1 MKLKSFQLEK
11 MLGSLK
17 GVLIY
22 GTDTGAITQAA
33 QTVLKKLGVEKDA
46 FAVIKMDMDRLSAEP
61 TAFADELNAIGLFS
75 SSRVIYFKNP
85 TDLFLKEAE
94 QFIDSYEGNTFVLM
108 TSDSLNTKSKL
119 VKAFDAAGNV
129 GAIGCYPATGT
140 DIRSLIQTTLTKGQI
155 TITPEAMSLLS
166 SYLETDRGI
175 VISELE
181 KLCLYMGDKK
191 QVTAEDVVMAVGNGL
206 EVGMDDLIYAVFG
219 GQHARMQQVFDL
231 MLSEGIQGV
240 QIMRAFIL
248 KMNTLLLIFSKI
260 RNGDSP
266 EAAIKSTSPFIPF
279 KYKAVWRSVVMRWN
293 EKAAKDG
300 LALLLDAERNCKTG
314 LPAEVICNRALTVLT
329 NAGRKLLKA

>member
-140 DIRSLIQTTLTKGQI
+140 DIRSLIQTTLTMQ
-155 TITPEAMSLLS
+155 P
-166 SYLETDRGI
+166 
-175 VISELE
+175 VIL
-181 KLCLYMGDKK
+181 
-191 QVTAEDVVMAVGNGL
+191 
-206 EVGMDDLIYAVFG
+206 
-219 GQHARMQQVFDL
+219 
-231 MLSEGIQGV
+231 
-240 QIMRAFIL
+240 
-248 KMNTLLLIFSKI
+248 TLL
-260 RNGDSP
+260 
-266 EAAIKSTSPFIPF
+266 
-279 KYKAVWRSVVMRWN
+279 
-293 EKAAKDG
+293 
-300 LALLLDAERNCKTG
+300 
-314 LPAEVICNRALTVLT
+314 
-329 NAGRKLLKA
+329 